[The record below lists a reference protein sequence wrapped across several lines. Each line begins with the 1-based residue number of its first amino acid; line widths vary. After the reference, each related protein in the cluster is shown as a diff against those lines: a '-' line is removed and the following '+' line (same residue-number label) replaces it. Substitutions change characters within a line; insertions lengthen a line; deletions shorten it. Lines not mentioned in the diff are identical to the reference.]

1 MLGRTHYKLGIG
13 YYLLFLPVITTIYSI
28 KYPEHII
35 TGIIV
40 SAIAAL
46 LPDIDTATSKINQ
59 KNILTS
65 IPIRIIEH
73 GSSFFLYM
81 IRLIFFVGTAYF
93 TWSVAENSTGETKT
107 ALICAAALLFLI
119 GISGGHLL
127 RKIPV
132 LGAVY
137 NSLEEKTMLISVK
150 LKRLVVFTVVISMV
164 VMGFIYN
171 YRTINNWAVY
181 LLGFVLI
188 LSTVSAH
195 RTFTHS
201 IEGFLLYS
209 GCVLYISNLLGHIH
223 LGLAFT
229 TGYMSHLY
237 LADIFT
243 NSGIPLSF
251 WGYVLDKTGLHQKL
265 RGKKLYDR
273 IYKILSFR
281 LKLSLFNT
289 GSKWEYVYYLTLYI
303 LVGILWYTLPDYYT
317 KFALAF

>member
-73 GSSFFLYM
+73 GSSFFLYI
-81 IRLIFFVGTAYF
+81 IRLVFFFGTAYL
-93 TWSVAENSTGETKT
+93 TWSLAENSSEKTKT
-107 ALICAAALLFLI
+107 ILICAAALLVLI
-119 GISGGHLL
+119 GISGGHLM

-132 LGAVY
+132 LRTVY
-137 NSLEEKTMLISVK
+137 NSLEKKTTLISVR
-150 LKRLVVFTVVISMV
+150 LKKIVVFTIITAIVVI
-164 VMGFIYN
+164 GFIYN
-171 YRTINNWAVY
+171 YRTLNNWAVY
-181 LLGFVLI
+181 FLGFVLI
-188 LSTVSAH
+188 LSTISAH

-209 GCVLYISNLLGHIH
+209 GCVIYISNLLGHIH

-229 TGYMSHLY
+229 IGYMSHLY

-243 NSGIPLSF
+243 NTGIPLSF
-251 WGYVLDKTGLHQKL
+251 WGYVLDKSGLHQKL

-281 LKLSLFNT
+281 LKISLFNT
-289 GSKWEYVYYLTLYI
+289 GSKLEYVYYLMIYI
-303 LVGILWYTLPDYYT
+303 LVGILWYTLPEYLP
-317 KFALAF
+317 KVSV